1 MTRLVLMGV
10 VLMLAATAAAGAM
23 ASEHGAGKSGPHA
36 ASART
41 RHARPASQLPGYRG
55 EGSPPA
61 HGGFIDLGPLGFMAA
76 CGAYPRGHGYCGPTN
91 GAPIDAWSY

>member
-1 MTRLVLMGV
+1 MRRLVL
-10 VLMLAATAAAGAM
+10 LSTALLFAAAVA
-23 ASEHGAGKSGPHA
+23 ASARASDHRAGKSGYAA

-41 RHARPASQLPGYRG
+41 HHVRHGGRFAAYPG

-76 CGAYPRGHGYCGPTN
+76 CGAYPRGRGYCGPSS